1 MFGRTWNHDSL
12 RKYIIVFGT
21 VFNDIYINRLSNSG
35 EVLQTLKV
43 PLTYGPKDKVLA
55 RLEQNPK
62 MDNQVGIVLPRI
74 SFEMTTLEYDSTR
87 KLNTLNKLTK
97 QASVAANPDV
107 DDEVKYQYQPVPYDM
122 QFEMNILVK
131 NAEDGTRIV
140 EQIVPYFTPDFTV
153 SVNLVPEVDRARDIP
168 IILNSITS
176 QDEYEGSFEQRRALI
191 WTLNFTMKGYL
202 YGPTKKSKLIKYAE
216 TTFRL
221 PEDVDT
227 GNTNNTANTIVVTSR
242 PGLTNQGQ
250 PTSNAAASVPYDEI
264 ISTDNYGF
272 INTIT
277 ENI

>member
-21 VFNDIYINRLSNSG
+21 VFNDIYINRTNNTG
-35 EVLQTLKV
+35 EIIQTLKI

-55 RLEQNPK
+55 RLEQNPE
-62 MDNQVGIVLPRI
+62 MNNQVGIVLPRI
-74 SFEMTTLEYDSTR
+74 SFEMTSMEYDTTR

-97 QASVAANPDV
+97 QSATAGT

-122 QFEMNILVK
+122 KFEMSILVK

-153 SVNLVPEVDRARDIP
+153 SVNIVPEVDNARDVP
-168 IILNSITS
+168 IILDSISS
-176 QDEYEGSFEQRRALI
+176 QDQYEGSFEQRRVLI
-191 WTLNFTMKGYL
+191 WTLQFTVKGWL

-221 PEDVDT
+221 PTDVAT
-227 GNTNNTANTIVVTSR
+227 GNTTNTSNNIVVASQ
-242 PGLTNQGQ
+242 PGMLANGSPTTN
-250 PTSNAAASVPYDEI
+250 ASATVAYSEI
-264 ISTDNYGF
+264 ISTDDYAI

>member
-21 VFNDIYINRLSNSG
+21 VFNDIYINRLSTTG

-43 PLTYGPKDKVLA
+43 PLTYGPKDKILA
-55 RLEQNPK
+55 RLDQSPRL
-62 MDNQVGIVLPRI
+62 DNQVGIILPRI
-74 SFEMTTLEYDSTR
+74 SFEMTTMEYDPTR

-97 QASVAANPDV
+97 QSATAGT

-140 EQIVPYFTPDFTV
+140 EQIVPYFTPAFTV
-153 SVNLVPEVDRARDIP
+153 SVNVVPEVDSARDIP
-168 IILNSITS
+168 IILNSISS
-176 QDEYEGSFEQRRALI
+176 QDQYEGSFEQRRALI
-191 WTLNFTMKGYL
+191 WTLNFTLKGWL
-202 YGPTKKSKLIKYAE
+202 YGPSKKSKLIKHAE
-216 TTFRL
+216 TVFRF
-221 PEDVDT
+221 PEDVAT
-227 GNTNNTANTIVVTSR
+227 GNTNSTANTIVVTSR
-242 PGLTNQGQ
+242 PGLTANGQ
-250 PTSNAAASVPYDEI
+250 PTTNTALSISYEDI
-264 ISTDNYGF
+264 ISTDNYSI

>member
-21 VFNDIYINRLSNSG
+21 VFNDIYLNRLSATN

-55 RLEQNPK
+55 RLDQNPELL
-62 MDNQVGIVLPRI
+62 NQVGIVLPRI
-74 SFEMTTLEYDSTR
+74 SFEMTSLEYDSTR

-97 QASVAANPDV
+97 QSVTAGT

-153 SVNLVPEVDRARDIP
+153 SVNVVPEVDGPRDIP
-168 IILNSITS
+168 IILNSISS
-176 QDEYEGSFEQRRALI
+176 QDQYEGNFTERRVLT
-191 WTLNFTMKGYL
+191 WTLSFTLKGYL
-202 YGPTKKSKLIKYAE
+202 YGPTKKSKLIKLAE

-221 PEDVDT
+221 PEDVAT
-227 GNTNNTANTIVVTSR
+227 GNTTNTSNTIVVASR
-242 PGLTNQGQ
+242 PGLTANGTA
-250 PTSNAAASVPYDEI
+250 TSNVAASIPYDEI
-264 ISTDNYGF
+264 ISTDDYGF

>member
-21 VFNDIYINRLSNSG
+21 VFNDIYINRLDNDQ
-35 EVLQTLKV
+35 EVMQTLKV

-55 RLEQNPK
+55 RLEQNPE
-62 MDNQVGIVLPRI
+62 MLNQAGIVLPRI
-74 SFEMTTLEYDSTR
+74 SFEMTTLEYDPTR

-97 QASVAANPDV
+97 QSATGGT
-107 DDEVKYQYQPVPYDM
+107 DDEVKYQYQPVPYDI

-153 SVNLVPEVDRARDIP
+153 SVNLVPEVDGPRDIP
-168 IILNSITS
+168 IILNSISS
-176 QDEYEGSFEQRRALI
+176 QDQYEGSFEQRRALI

-202 YGPTKKSKLIKYAE
+202 YGPTKKSKLIKLAE

-221 PEDVDT
+221 PEDVTT
-227 GNTNNTANTIVVTSR
+227 GNTTNTSNTIVVASR
-242 PGLTNQGQ
+242 PGLTANGVA
-250 PTSNAAASVPYDEI
+250 TSYVAASLPYDEM
-264 ISTDNYGF
+264 ISTDEYGF

-277 ENI
+277 ANI

>member
-1 MFGRTWNHDSL
+1 MFGRTWSHDTL

-21 VFNDIYINRLSNSG
+21 LFNDIYINRTNTAG
-35 EVLQTLKV
+35 EIIQTLKI

-55 RLEQNPK
+55 RLEQNPTL
-62 MDNQVGIVLPRI
+62 DNQVGIVLPRI
-74 SFEMTTLEYDSTR
+74 SFEMTSMEYDPTR

-97 QASVAANPDV
+97 QSTTGGT

-153 SVNLVPEVDRARDIP
+153 SVNLVPEVDAPRDIP
-168 IILNSITS
+168 VILNSITH
-176 QDEYEGSFEQRRALI
+176 QDSYEGSFEQRRAVI
-191 WTLNFTMKGYL
+191 WTLTFTLKGWL

-221 PEDVDT
+221 PEDVAT
-227 GNTNNTANTIVVTSR
+227 GNTTNTDDTIVVASR
-242 PGLTNQGQ
+242 PGLTANGT
-250 PTSNAAASVPYDEI
+250 PTSNAAASVDYDEI

-277 ENI
+277 ENL

>member
-21 VFNDIYINRLSNSG
+21 VFNDIYINRLSNAG

-43 PLTYGPKDKVLA
+43 PLTYGPKDKVLS
-55 RLEQNPK
+55 RLEQSPRL
-62 MDNQVGIVLPRI
+62 DNQVGIILPRI
-74 SFEMTTLEYDSTR
+74 SFEMTTMEYDPTR
-87 KLNTLNKLTK
+87 KLNTLNKQTK
-97 QASVAANPDV
+97 QSTNAGT

-153 SVNLVPEVDRARDIP
+153 SVNLVPEVDGPRDIP

-191 WTLNFTMKGYL
+191 WTLSFTMKGYL
-202 YGPTKKSKLIKYAE
+202 YGPTKKSKLIKLAE

-221 PEDVDT
+221 PEDVET
-227 GNTNNTANTIVVTSR
+227 GNTDNTANTIVVASR
-242 PGLTNQGQ
+242 PGLTANGQ
-250 PTSNAAASVPYDEI
+250 PTTNTALSISYEDI
-264 ISTDNYGF
+264 KSTDNYSI

>member
-21 VFNDIYINRLSNSG
+21 VFNDIYINRLSATG

-55 RLEQNPK
+55 RLDQNPE
-62 MDNQVGIVLPRI
+62 MLNQVGIVLPRI
-74 SFEMTTLEYDSTR
+74 SFEMTSLEYDTTR

-97 QASVAANPDV
+97 QSATAGT

-131 NAEDGTRIV
+131 NSEDGTRIV
-140 EQIVPYFTPDFTV
+140 EQIVPYFTPAFTV
-153 SVNLVPEVDRARDIP
+153 SVNVVPEVDGVRDIP
-168 IILNSITS
+168 IVLNSISS
-176 QDEYEGSFEQRRALI
+176 QDEYEGNFEQRRVLI
-191 WTLNFTMKGYL
+191 WTLSFTLKGYL
-202 YGPTKKSKLIKYAE
+202 YGPTKKSKLIKLAE

-221 PEDVDT
+221 PEDVAT
-227 GNTNNTANTIVVTSR
+227 GNTNNTANTIVVASR
-242 PGLTNQGQ
+242 PGLTANGVA
-250 PTSNAAASVPYDEI
+250 TSNVAASISYDEI
-264 ISTDNYGF
+264 ISTDDYGF

>member
-21 VFNDIYINRLSNSG
+21 VFNDIYINRLSNAG

-43 PLTYGPKDKVLA
+43 PLTYGPKDKVLS

-62 MDNQVGIVLPRI
+62 MDNQVGIILPRI
-74 SFEMTTLEYDSTR
+74 SFEMTTMEYDPTR

-97 QASVAANPDV
+97 QSTTAGT

-153 SVNLVPEVDRARDIP
+153 SVNLVPEVDGPRDIP

-191 WTLNFTMKGYL
+191 WTLSFTMKGYL
-202 YGPTKKSKLIKYAE
+202 YGPTKKSKLIKHAE
-216 TTFRL
+216 TVFRF
-221 PEDVDT
+221 PEDVAT
-227 GNTNNTANTIVVTSR
+227 GNTNSTANTIVVTSR
-242 PGLTNQGQ
+242 PGLTANGQ
-250 PTSNAAASVPYDEI
+250 PTTNTALSISYEDI
-264 ISTDNYGF
+264 ISTDDYAI

>member
-21 VFNDIYINRLSNSG
+21 VFNDIYINRLSATN

-55 RLEQNPK
+55 RLDQNPE
-62 MDNQVGIVLPRI
+62 MLNQVGIVLPRI
-74 SFEMTTLEYDSTR
+74 SFEMTSLEYDSTR

-97 QASVAANPDV
+97 QSATAST

-153 SVNLVPEVDRARDIP
+153 SVNLVPEIDSARDIP

-176 QDEYEGSFEQRRALI
+176 QDQYEGSFEQRRALI
-191 WTLNFTMKGYL
+191 WTLSFTMKGWL
-202 YGPTKKSKLIKYAE
+202 YGPTKKSKLIKLAE

-221 PEDVDT
+221 PEDVTT
-227 GNTNNTANTIVVTSR
+227 GNTTNTSNTIVVASR
-242 PGLTNQGQ
+242 PGLTANGTA
-250 PTSNAAASVPYDEI
+250 TSNVAASIPYDEI
-264 ISTDNYGF
+264 ISTDDYGF

>member
-21 VFNDIYINRLSNSG
+21 VFNDIYINRLSNAG

-43 PLTYGPKDKVLA
+43 PLTYGPKDKVLS
-55 RLEQNPK
+55 RLEQNPR
-62 MDNQVGIVLPRI
+62 MDNQIGIILPRI
-74 SFEMTTLEYDSTR
+74 SFEMTTMEYDPTR

-97 QASVAANPDV
+97 QSTTAGT

-153 SVNLVPEVDRARDIP
+153 SVNIVPEVDSSRDIP
-168 IILNSITS
+168 IILNSISS

-191 WTLNFTMKGYL
+191 WTLSFTMKGYL
-202 YGPTKKSKLIKYAE
+202 YGPTKKSKLIKLAE

-221 PEDVDT
+221 PEDVET
-227 GNTNNTANTIVVTSR
+227 GNTDNTANTIVVTSR
-242 PGLTNQGQ
+242 PGLTANGE
-250 PTSNAAASVPYDEI
+250 PTTNTALSISYEDI
-264 ISTDNYGF
+264 KSTDNYSI
-272 INTIT
+272 INTTT

>member
-21 VFNDIYINRLSNSG
+21 VFNDIYINRLSSTG

-43 PLTYGPKDKVLA
+43 PLTYGPKDKILS
-55 RLEQNPK
+55 RLEQSPRL
-62 MDNQVGIVLPRI
+62 DNQVGIILPRI

-97 QASVAANPDV
+97 QSATAGT

-153 SVNLVPEVDRARDIP
+153 SVNLVPEVDSARDIP
-168 IILNSITS
+168 IILNSISS
-176 QDEYEGSFEQRRALI
+176 QDQYEGSFEQRRALI
-191 WTLNFTMKGYL
+191 WTLNFTLKGYL

-221 PEDVDT
+221 PEDVAT
-227 GNTNNTANTIVVTSR
+227 GNTDNTANTIVVASR
-242 PGLTNQGQ
+242 PGLTANGE
-250 PTSNAAASVPYDEI
+250 PTTNTALSISYEDI
-264 ISTDNYGF
+264 ISTDNYSI

>member
-21 VFNDIYINRLSNSG
+21 VFNDIYINRLSATD

-55 RLEQNPK
+55 RLDQNPQ
-62 MDNQVGIVLPRI
+62 MTNQVGIVLPRI
-74 SFEMTTLEYDSTR
+74 SFEMTTLEYDPTR

-97 QASVAANPDV
+97 QSATAGT

-153 SVNLVPEVDRARDIP
+153 SVNVVPEVDSARDIP

-176 QDEYEGSFEQRRALI
+176 QDQYEGSFEQRRALI
-191 WTLNFTMKGYL
+191 WTLSFTMKGWL
-202 YGPTKKSKLIKYAE
+202 YGPTKKSKLIKLAE

-221 PEDVDT
+221 PEDVTT
-227 GNTNNTANTIVVTSR
+227 GNTTNTSNTIVVASR
-242 PGLTNQGQ
+242 PGLTANGTA
-250 PTSNAAASVPYDEI
+250 TSNGAASVPYDEI
-264 ISTDNYGF
+264 ISTDDYGF

>member
-21 VFNDIYINRLSNSG
+21 VFNDIYINRLDNDQ
-35 EVLQTLKV
+35 EVRQTLKV

-55 RLEQNPK
+55 RLEQNPE
-62 MDNQVGIVLPRI
+62 MLNQAGIVLPRI
-74 SFEMTTLEYDSTR
+74 SFEMTTLEYDPTR

-97 QASVAANPDV
+97 QSATGGT
-107 DDEVKYQYQPVPYDM
+107 DDEVKYQYQPVPYDI

-153 SVNLVPEVDRARDIP
+153 SVNLVPEVDGPRDIP
-168 IILNSITS
+168 IILNSISS
-176 QDEYEGSFEQRRALI
+176 QDQYEGNFTERRALI
-191 WTLNFTMKGYL
+191 WTLNFTLKGYM
-202 YGPTKKSKLIKYAE
+202 YGPTKKSKLIKLAE

-221 PEDVDT
+221 PEDVIT
-227 GNTNNTANTIVVTSR
+227 GNTTNTSNTIVVASR
-242 PGLTNQGQ
+242 PGLTANGTA
-250 PTSNAAASVPYDEI
+250 TSNVAASIPYDEI
-264 ISTDNYGF
+264 ISTDEYGF

>member
-21 VFNDIYINRLSNSG
+21 VFNDIYINRLSNAG

-43 PLTYGPKDKVLA
+43 PLTYGPKDKVLS
-55 RLEQNPK
+55 RLEQSPRL
-62 MDNQVGIVLPRI
+62 DNQVGIILPRI
-74 SFEMTTLEYDSTR
+74 SFEMTTMEYDPTR

-97 QASVAANPDV
+97 QSANAGT

-153 SVNLVPEVDRARDIP
+153 SVNIVPEVDGPRDIP

-191 WTLNFTMKGYL
+191 WTLSFTMKGYL
-202 YGPTKKSKLIKYAE
+202 YGPTKKSKLIKLAE

-221 PEDVDT
+221 PEDVET
-227 GNTNNTANTIVVTSR
+227 GNTDNTANTIVVASR
-242 PGLTNQGQ
+242 PGLTANGQ
-250 PTSNAAASVPYDEI
+250 PTTNTALSISYEDI
-264 ISTDNYGF
+264 KSTDNYSI

>member
-21 VFNDIYINRLSNSG
+21 VFNDIYINRLSNTG

-43 PLTYGPKDKVLA
+43 PLTYGPKDKILS
-55 RLEQNPK
+55 RLEQSPRL
-62 MDNQVGIVLPRI
+62 DNQVGIILPRI
-74 SFEMTTLEYDSTR
+74 SFEMTTMEYDPTR

-97 QASVAANPDV
+97 QSAVAGT

-140 EQIVPYFTPDFTV
+140 EQIVPYFTPAFTV
-153 SVNLVPEVDRARDIP
+153 SVNVVPEVDGPRDIP
-168 IILNSITS
+168 IVLNSISS
-176 QDEYEGSFEQRRALI
+176 QDQYEGNFEQRRALI
-191 WTLNFTMKGYL
+191 WTLNFTLKGWL
-202 YGPTKKSKLIKYAE
+202 YGPSKKSKLIKHAE
-216 TTFRL
+216 TVFRF
-221 PEDVDT
+221 PEDVTT
-227 GNTNNTANTIVVTSR
+227 GNTDSTANTIVVTSR
-242 PGLTNQGQ
+242 PGLTANGQ
-250 PTSNAAASVPYDEI
+250 PTTNTALSISYEDI
-264 ISTDNYGF
+264 ISTDNYAI

>member
-21 VFNDIYINRLSNSG
+21 VFNDIYINRLDND
-35 EVLQTLKV
+35 EEIRQTLKV

-55 RLEQNPK
+55 RLEQNPE
-62 MDNQVGIVLPRI
+62 MLNQVGIVLPRI
-74 SFEMTTLEYDSTR
+74 SFEMTSLEYDPTR

-97 QASVAANPDV
+97 QSATAGT

-153 SVNLVPEVDRARDIP
+153 SVNLVPEIDNARDIP

-176 QDEYEGSFEQRRALI
+176 QDQYEGSFEQRRALI
-191 WTLNFTMKGYL
+191 WTLNFTMKGWL
-202 YGPTKKSKLIKYAE
+202 YGPTKKSKLIKLAE

-221 PEDVDT
+221 PEDVTT
-227 GNTNNTANTIVVTSR
+227 GNTTNTSNTIVVTSR
-242 PGLTNQGQ
+242 PGLTSGGA
-250 PTSNAAASVPYDEI
+250 PTSNVAASVSYDEI
-264 ISTDNYGF
+264 ISTDDYGF

>member
-21 VFNDIYINRLSNSG
+21 VFNDIYINRLSNTG

-43 PLTYGPKDKVLA
+43 PLTYGPKDKILS
-55 RLEQNPK
+55 RLEQSPRL
-62 MDNQVGIVLPRI
+62 DNQVGIILPRI
-74 SFEMTTLEYDSTR
+74 SFEMTTMEYDPTR

-97 QASVAANPDV
+97 QSATAGT

-140 EQIVPYFTPDFTV
+140 EQIVPYFTPAFTV
-153 SVNLVPEVDRARDIP
+153 SVNVVPEVDGPRDIP
-168 IILNSITS
+168 IVLNSISS
-176 QDEYEGSFEQRRALI
+176 QDQYEGSFEQRRALI
-191 WTLNFTMKGYL
+191 WTLNFTLKGWL
-202 YGPTKKSKLIKYAE
+202 YGPSKKSKLIKHAE
-216 TTFRL
+216 TVFRF
-221 PEDVDT
+221 PEDVAT
-227 GNTNNTANTIVVTSR
+227 GNTNSTANTIVVTSR
-242 PGLTNQGQ
+242 PGLTANGQ
-250 PTSNAAASVPYDEI
+250 PTTNTALSISYEDI
-264 ISTDNYGF
+264 ISTDNYAI

>member
-21 VFNDIYINRLSNSG
+21 VFNDIYINRLSNTG

-43 PLTYGPKDKVLA
+43 PLTYGPKDKILS
-55 RLEQNPK
+55 RLEQSPRL
-62 MDNQVGIVLPRI
+62 DNQVGIILPRI
-74 SFEMTTLEYDSTR
+74 SFEMTTLEYDPTR

-97 QASVAANPDV
+97 QSTTAGT

-153 SVNLVPEVDRARDIP
+153 SVNVVPEVDSARDIP
-168 IILNSITS
+168 IILNSISS
-176 QDEYEGSFEQRRALI
+176 QDQYEGSFEQRRALI
-191 WTLNFTMKGYL
+191 WTLNFTLKGYL

-221 PEDVDT
+221 PEDVAT
-227 GNTNNTANTIVVTSR
+227 GNTNNTANTIVVASR
-242 PGLTNQGQ
+242 PGLTANGE
-250 PTSNAAASVPYDEI
+250 PTTNTALSISYEDI
-264 ISTDNYGF
+264 ISTDNYSI

>member
-21 VFNDIYINRLSNSG
+21 VFNDIYINRLDNNE
-35 EVLQTLKV
+35 EVRQTLKI

-55 RLEQNPK
+55 RLEQNPQ

-74 SFEMTTLEYDSTR
+74 SFEMTSLEYDPTR

-97 QASVAANPDV
+97 QSATAGT

-153 SVNLVPEVDRARDIP
+153 SVNLVPEVDGARDIP

-176 QDEYEGSFEQRRALI
+176 QDQYEGSFEQRRALI
-191 WTLNFTMKGYL
+191 WTLSFTMKGWL
-202 YGPTKKSKLIKYAE
+202 YGPTKKSKLIKLAE

-221 PEDVDT
+221 PEDVTT
-227 GNTNNTANTIVVTSR
+227 GNTTNTTSTVTVAVR
-242 PGLTNQGQ
+242 PGLTANGQ
-250 PTSNAAASVPYDEI
+250 PTSNAAASIPYDEI
-264 ISTDNYGF
+264 ISTDDYGF

>member
-21 VFNDIYINRLSNSG
+21 VFNDIYINRLSNAG

-43 PLTYGPKDKVLA
+43 PLTYGPKDKVLS
-55 RLEQNPK
+55 RLEQSPRL
-62 MDNQVGIVLPRI
+62 DNQVGIILPRI
-74 SFEMTTLEYDSTR
+74 SFEMTTMEYDPTR

-97 QASVAANPDV
+97 QSTNVGT

-153 SVNLVPEVDRARDIP
+153 SVNLVPEVDGPRDIP

-191 WTLNFTMKGYL
+191 WTLSFTMKGYL
-202 YGPTKKSKLIKYAE
+202 YGPTKKSKLIKLAE

-221 PEDVDT
+221 PEDVET
-227 GNTNNTANTIVVTSR
+227 GNTDNTANTIVVASR
-242 PGLTNQGQ
+242 PGLTANGQ
-250 PTSNAAASVPYDEI
+250 PTTNTALSISYEDI
-264 ISTDNYGF
+264 KSTDNYSI

>member
-1 MFGRTWNHDSL
+1 MFGRTWSHDTL

-21 VFNDIYINRLSNSG
+21 LFNDIYINRTNTTG
-35 EVLQTLKV
+35 EIIQTLKI

-55 RLEQNPK
+55 RLEQNPTL
-62 MDNQVGIVLPRI
+62 DNQVGIVLPRI
-74 SFEMTTLEYDSTR
+74 SFEMTSMEYDPTR

-97 QASVAANPDV
+97 QSTTAGT

-153 SVNLVPEVDRARDIP
+153 SVNLVPEVDAPRDIP
-168 IILNSITS
+168 VILNSITH
-176 QDEYEGSFEQRRALI
+176 QDSYEGSFEQRRAVI
-191 WTLNFTMKGYL
+191 WTLTFTLKGWL

-221 PEDVDT
+221 PEDVAT
-227 GNTNNTANTIVVTSR
+227 GNTTNTDDTIVVASR
-242 PGLTNQGQ
+242 PGLTANGT
-250 PTSNAAASVPYDEI
+250 PTSNVAASVDYDEI

-277 ENI
+277 ENL

>member
-21 VFNDIYINRLSNSG
+21 VFNDIYINRLSATN

-43 PLTYGPKDKVLA
+43 PHTYGPKEKVLA
-55 RLEQNPK
+55 RLDQNPE
-62 MDNQVGIVLPRI
+62 MLNQVGIVLPRI

-97 QASVAANPDV
+97 QSATAGT

-153 SVNLVPEVDRARDIP
+153 SVNVVPDVDGPRDIP

-176 QDEYEGSFEQRRALI
+176 RDEYEGSFEQRRVLI
-191 WTLNFTMKGYL
+191 WTLSFTLKGYL
-202 YGPTKKSKLIKYAE
+202 YGPTKKSKLIKLAE

-221 PEDVDT
+221 PEDVAT
-227 GNTNNTANTIVVTSR
+227 GNTTNTSNTIVVASR
-242 PGLTNQGQ
+242 PGLTANGVA
-250 PTSNAAASVPYDEI
+250 TSNAAASIAYDEI
-264 ISTDNYGF
+264 ISTDDYGF

>member
-21 VFNDIYINRLSNSG
+21 VFNDIYINRLDNNE
-35 EVLQTLKV
+35 EVRQTLKI

-55 RLEQNPK
+55 RLEQNPQ

-74 SFEMTTLEYDSTR
+74 SFEMTSLEYDPTR

-97 QASVAANPDV
+97 QSATAGT

-153 SVNLVPEVDRARDIP
+153 SVNLVPEVDGARDIP

-176 QDEYEGSFEQRRALI
+176 QDQYEGSFEQRRALI
-191 WTLNFTMKGYL
+191 WTLSFTMKGWL
-202 YGPTKKSKLIKYAE
+202 YGPTKKSKLIKLAE

-221 PEDVDT
+221 PEDVTT
-227 GNTNNTANTIVVTSR
+227 GNTTNTTSTITVAVR
-242 PGLTNQGQ
+242 PGLTANGQ
-250 PTSNAAASVPYDEI
+250 PTSNAAASIPYDEI
-264 ISTDNYGF
+264 ISTDDYGF

>member
-21 VFNDIYINRLSNSG
+21 VFNDIYINRLSATG

-43 PLTYGPKDKVLA
+43 PLTYGPKDKVLS
-55 RLEQNPK
+55 RLEQSPRL
-62 MDNQVGIVLPRI
+62 DNQVGIILPRI
-74 SFEMTTLEYDSTR
+74 SFEMTTMEYDPTR

-97 QASVAANPDV
+97 QSAVAGT

-140 EQIVPYFTPDFTV
+140 EQIVPYFTPAFTV
-153 SVNLVPEVDRARDIP
+153 SVNVVPEVDGPRDIP
-168 IILNSITS
+168 IVLNSISS
-176 QDEYEGSFEQRRALI
+176 QDQYEGNFEQRRALI
-191 WTLNFTMKGYL
+191 WTLNFTLKGWL
-202 YGPTKKSKLIKYAE
+202 YGPSKKSKLIKHAE
-216 TTFRL
+216 TVFRF
-221 PEDVDT
+221 PEDVAT
-227 GNTNNTANTIVVTSR
+227 GNTNSTANTIVVTSR
-242 PGLTNQGQ
+242 PGLTANGQ
-250 PTSNAAASVPYDEI
+250 PTTNTALSISYEDI
-264 ISTDNYGF
+264 ISTDDYAI

>member
-21 VFNDIYINRLSNSG
+21 VFNDIYINRLSATG

-43 PLTYGPKDKVLA
+43 PLTYGPKEKVLA
-55 RLEQNPK
+55 RLDQNPT
-62 MDNQVGIVLPRI
+62 MDNQVAIVLPRI
-74 SFEMTTLEYDSTR
+74 SFEMTSLEYDTTR

-97 QASVAANPDV
+97 QSATAGT

-140 EQIVPYFTPDFTV
+140 EQIVPYFTPAFTV
-153 SVNLVPEVDRARDIP
+153 SVNVVPEVDSARDIP
-168 IILNSITS
+168 IVLNSISS
-176 QDEYEGSFEQRRALI
+176 QDQYEGNFEQRRAMI
-191 WTLNFTMKGYL
+191 WTLSFTLKGYL
-202 YGPTKKSKLIKYAE
+202 YGPSKKSKLIKLAE

-221 PEDVDT
+221 PEDVET
-227 GNTNNTANTIVVTSR
+227 GNTTNTSNTIVVASR
-242 PGLTNQGQ
+242 PGLTANGVA
-250 PTSNAAASVPYDEI
+250 TSNVAASIAYDEI

>member
-21 VFNDIYINRLSNSG
+21 VFNDIYINRLSSTG

-43 PLTYGPKDKVLA
+43 PLTYGPKDKILS
-55 RLEQNPK
+55 RLEQSPRL
-62 MDNQVGIVLPRI
+62 DNQVGIILPRI
-74 SFEMTTLEYDSTR
+74 SFEMTTMEYDPTR

-97 QASVAANPDV
+97 QSATAGT

-140 EQIVPYFTPDFTV
+140 EQIVPYFTPAFTV
-153 SVNLVPEVDRARDIP
+153 SVNVVPEVDSPRDIP
-168 IILNSITS
+168 IILNSISS
-176 QDEYEGSFEQRRALI
+176 QDQYEGNFEQRRALI
-191 WTLNFTMKGYL
+191 WTLNFTLKGWL
-202 YGPTKKSKLIKYAE
+202 YGPSKKSKLIKHAE
-216 TTFRL
+216 TVFRF
-221 PEDVDT
+221 PEDVAT
-227 GNTNNTANTIVVTSR
+227 GNTDSTSNTIVVTSR
-242 PGLTNQGQ
+242 PGLTANGE
-250 PTSNAAASVPYDEI
+250 PTTNTALSISYEDI
-264 ISTDNYGF
+264 ISTDDYGI

>member
-12 RKYIIVFGT
+12 RKYIIIFGT
-21 VFNDIYINRLSNSG
+21 VFNDIYINRLSATN

-43 PLTYGPKDKVLA
+43 PLTYGPKEKVLA
-55 RLEQNPK
+55 RLDQNPQ
-62 MDNQVGIVLPRI
+62 MDNQIGIVLPRI
-74 SFEMTTLEYDSTR
+74 SFEMSTLEYDSTR

-97 QASVAANPDV
+97 QSATAGT

-153 SVNLVPEVDRARDIP
+153 SVNLVPEVDGPRDIP

-176 QDEYEGSFEQRRALI
+176 QDQYEGSFEQRRALI

-202 YGPTKKSKLIKYAE
+202 YGPTKKSKLIKIAE

-221 PEDVDT
+221 PEDVAT
-227 GNTNNTANTIVVTSR
+227 GNTTNTSNTIVVTSR
-242 PGLTNQGQ
+242 PGLTANGVA
-250 PTSNAAASVPYDEI
+250 TSNAAASIPYDEI
-264 ISTDNYGF
+264 ISTDDYGF

>member
-21 VFNDIYINRLSNSG
+21 VFNDIYINRLSNTG

-55 RLEQNPK
+55 RLDQNPE
-62 MDNQVGIVLPRI
+62 MLNQVGIVLPRI
-74 SFEMTTLEYDSTR
+74 SFEMTSLEYDPTR

-97 QASVAANPDV
+97 QSATAGT

-153 SVNLVPEVDRARDIP
+153 SVNLVPEVDGPRDIP
-168 IILNSITS
+168 IVLNSITS
-176 QDEYEGSFEQRRALI
+176 QDQYEGAFTERRVLT
-191 WTLNFTMKGYL
+191 WTLSFTLKGYL
-202 YGPTKKSKLIKYAE
+202 YGPTKKSKLIKKAE

-221 PEDVDT
+221 PEDVAT
-227 GNTNNTANTIVVTSR
+227 GNTTNTTSTVIVTAR
-242 PGLTNQGQ
+242 PGLTANGQ
-250 PTSNAAASVPYDEI
+250 PTSNAAASLPYDEI
-264 ISTDNYGF
+264 ISTDDYGF
-272 INTIT
+272 IHEIT
-277 ENI
+277 ENL

>member
-1 MFGRTWNHDSL
+1 MFGRTWNHDTL

-21 VFNDIYINRLSNSG
+21 LFNDIYINRTNSTD
-35 EVLQTLKV
+35 EIIQTLKI

-55 RLEQNPK
+55 RLEQNPT
-62 MDNQVGIVLPRI
+62 MGNQIGIVLPRI
-74 SFEMTTLEYDSTR
+74 SFEMTSMEYDPTR

-97 QASVAANPDV
+97 QSATAGT

-131 NAEDGTRIV
+131 NSEDGTRIV

-153 SVNLVPEVDRARDIP
+153 SVNLMPEVDAARDIP
-168 IILNSITS
+168 IILNSITH
-176 QDEYEGSFEQRRALI
+176 QDTYEGSFEERRAVI
-191 WTLNFTMKGYL
+191 WTLTFTMKGWL

-221 PEDVDT
+221 PETVST
-227 GNTNNTANTIVVTSR
+227 GNTTNTTNTVIVASK
-242 PGLTNQGQ
+242 PGLTANGT
-250 PTSNAAASVPYDEI
+250 PTSNAAASIDYDEI
-264 ISTDNYGF
+264 ISTDNYGY

-277 ENI
+277 ENLYE

>member
-21 VFNDIYINRLSNSG
+21 VFNDIYINRLSATN

-55 RLEQNPK
+55 RLDQNPQ
-62 MDNQVGIVLPRI
+62 MLNQVGIVLPRI
-74 SFEMTTLEYDSTR
+74 SFEMTSLEYDPTR

-97 QASVAANPDV
+97 QSATAGT

-153 SVNLVPEVDRARDIP
+153 SVNVVPEVDSARDIP

-176 QDEYEGSFEQRRALI
+176 QDQYEGSFEQRRALI
-191 WTLNFTMKGYL
+191 WTLSFTMKGWL
-202 YGPTKKSKLIKYAE
+202 YGPTKKSKLIKLAE

-221 PEDVDT
+221 PEDVAT
-227 GNTNNTANTIVVTSR
+227 GNTTNTSNTIVVASR
-242 PGLTNQGQ
+242 PGLTANGTA
-250 PTSNAAASVPYDEI
+250 TSNVAASIPYDEI
-264 ISTDNYGF
+264 ISTDDYGF

>member
-12 RKYIIVFGT
+12 RKYIIIFGT
-21 VFNDIYINRLSNSG
+21 VFNDIYINRLSATN

-43 PLTYGPKDKVLA
+43 PLTYGPKEKVLA
-55 RLEQNPK
+55 RLDQNPQ

-74 SFEMTTLEYDSTR
+74 SFEMSTLEYDSTR

-97 QASVAANPDV
+97 QSATAGT

-153 SVNLVPEVDRARDIP
+153 SVNLVPEVDGPRDIP

-176 QDEYEGSFEQRRALI
+176 QDQYEGSFEQRRALI

-202 YGPTKKSKLIKYAE
+202 YGPTKKSKLIKIAE

-221 PEDVDT
+221 PEDVAT
-227 GNTNNTANTIVVTSR
+227 GNTTNTSNTIVVTSR
-242 PGLTNQGQ
+242 PGLTANGVA
-250 PTSNAAASVPYDEI
+250 TSNAAASIPYDEI
-264 ISTDNYGF
+264 ISTDDYGF